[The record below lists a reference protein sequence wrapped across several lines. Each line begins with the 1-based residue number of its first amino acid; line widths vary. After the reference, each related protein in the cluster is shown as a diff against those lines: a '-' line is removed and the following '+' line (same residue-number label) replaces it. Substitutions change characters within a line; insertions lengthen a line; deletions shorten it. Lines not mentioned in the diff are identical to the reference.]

1 MPGAM
6 RPDGMTH
13 CSFLDWLGF
22 CCGSWMIFPN
32 FNHQA
37 FNQAGSVRQ
46 GPVQSK
52 GSRIDYFCNRLDP

>member
-6 RPDGMTH
+6 RPDGKTQ

-22 CCGSWMIFPN
+22 CCGSLMILPN

-37 FNQAGSVRQ
+37 FNQAGIVWEE
-46 GPVQSK
+46 PVQSG
-52 GSRIDYFCNRLDP
+52 GSRID